1 VFSLISARFAAQGV
15 EALTE
20 PLLPAGGVV
29 DVNSRTSHLSLLL
42 RMAKYAP
49 DFQAFTLVLWF
60 LL

>member
-49 DFQAFTLVLWF
+49 DF
-60 LL
+60 